1 VDETGKTMHEIKLP
15 QLGQS
20 VEDAEITQWL
30 KKEGDTVEQGEPIF
44 TIQTDKA
51 EIECESTAA
60 GVLRKILVPEEVE
73 VPVLTVVAL
82 VGTAEEALPDLG
94 QYAVGGAE
102 APAAPPAPAAPAPAA
117 APEPAVAAPAPAV
130 EAPVAT
136 ATDGAMSPRARST
149 AQRLNVDPAF
159 LSASGP
165 EGRIIEE
172 DVLAYDQKRGAVRS
186 TPTARR
192 VAREHGIDI
201 TAVAPGGAT
210 GRVEKGDVLA
220 VASGAPVAAS
230 APAAASAPP
239 AQPLVGQKVPLTPM
253 RRIIAERM
261 VQSKFGAPH
270 FYVTVEVDMK
280 EAVAFRSALPN
291 FKPSFNDLVMRATTR
306 AIQAF
311 PMINAKWL
319 GDGIELRDTINL
331 GFAVAM
337 ESGLIVPVVKNIQA
351 KSLQDI
357 NKECKALAEKA
368 RTGKLVPDDYA
379 GSTFTVS
386 NLGAFGVDHFTAIIN
401 QPDSAILAIGQ
412 IKDRAVVIDGGIQV
426 RPIMKLTL
434 SSDHRVIDGA
444 VAAQFM
450 GHLKTLLETADF

>member
-1 VDETGKTMHEIKLP
+1 MHEIKLP

-20 VEDAEITQWL
+20 VEEAEITQWL
-30 KKEGDTVEQGEPIF
+30 KKEGDTIALGEPIF

-60 GVLRKILVPEEVE
+60 GVLRKIIIAEGVE

-82 VGTAEEALPDLG
+82 VGDANEALPDG
-94 QYAVGGAE
+94 VGAPAAAPVAAAPVATPAPTVVELAPAPAPAPVAE
-102 APAAPPAPAAPAPAA
+102 APAANAG
-117 APEPAVAAPAPAV
+117 
-130 EAPVAT
+130 
-136 ATDGAMSPRARST
+136 GAMSPRARS
-149 AQRLNVDPAF
+149 AADRLHIDSSFVAGT
-159 LSASGP
+159 GP
-165 EGRIIEE
+165 GGRVIEE

-186 TPTARR
+186 TPTARK

-210 GRVEKGDVLA
+210 GRVEKADVLA
-220 VASGAPVAAS
+220 AAS
-230 APAAASAPP
+230 STPSTASTPAAAAPVSLP
-239 AQPLVGQKVPLTPM
+239 ATTGERVPLTPM
-253 RRIIAERM
+253 RKIIAQRM
-261 VQSKFGAPH
+261 VESKFGAPH
-270 FYVTVEVDMK
+270 FYITVEVDMK
-280 EAVAFRSALPN
+280 EAVAFRGALPN
-291 FKPSFNDLVMRATTR
+291 FKPSFNDLVMRAATR

-311 PMINAKWL
+311 PTVNAKWL
-319 GDGIELRDTINL
+319 GDAIEMRGGINL
-331 GFAVAM
+331 GFAVALPA
-337 ESGLIVPVVKNIQA
+337 GLIVPVVKDIQN

-357 NKECKALAEKA
+357 SRDCKALVEKA
-368 RTGKLVPDDYA
+368 KTGKLTPDDYQ
-379 GSTFTVS
+379 GNTFTVS

-412 IKDRAVVIDGGIQV
+412 IKDRVVVIDGGIQV

>member
-1 VDETGKTMHEIKLP
+1 MHEIKLP

-20 VEDAEITQWL
+20 VEEAEITQWL
-30 KKEGDTVEQGEPIF
+30 KKEGDTIALGEPIF

-60 GVLRKILVPEEVE
+60 GVLRKIIIAEGIE

-82 VGTAEEALPDLG
+82 VGDANEALPD
-94 QYAVGGAE
+94 VGGAPTA
-102 APAAPPAPAAPAPAA
+102 APAPSAAPVAATPAPTVAELAPAPAA
-117 APEPAVAAPAPAV
+117 T
-130 EAPVAT
+130 PVAET
-136 ATDGAMSPRARST
+136 PPANAGGAMSPRARST
-149 AQRLNVDPAF
+149 ADRLHIDSSFVAGT
-159 LSASGP
+159 GP
-165 EGRIIEE
+165 EGRVIEE
-172 DVLAYDQKRGAVRS
+172 DVLAYSQKRDAVRS
-186 TPTARR
+186 TPTARK

-210 GRVEKGDVLA
+210 GRVEKADVLA
-220 VASGAPVAAS
+220 AATS
-230 APAAASAPP
+230 TPSIQSTPTAPP
-239 AQPLVGQKVPLTPM
+239 VSLPATTGERVPLTPM
-253 RRIIAERM
+253 RKIIAQRM
-261 VQSKFGAPH
+261 VESKFGAPH
-270 FYVTVEVDMK
+270 FYITVEVDMK
-280 EAVAFRSALPN
+280 ESVAFRGALPN
-291 FKPSFNDLVMRATTR
+291 FKPSFNDLVMRAATR

-311 PMINAKWL
+311 PTVNAKWL
-319 GDGIELRDTINL
+319 GDAIEMRGGINL
-331 GFAVAM
+331 GFAVALPA
-337 ESGLIVPVVKNIQA
+337 GLIVPVVKDIQN

-357 NKECKALAEKA
+357 SRECKALVEKA
-368 RTGKLVPDDYA
+368 KTGKLTPDDYQ
-379 GSTFTVS
+379 GNTFTVS

-412 IKDRAVVIDGGIQV
+412 IKDRVVVIDGGIQV

>member
-1 VDETGKTMHEIKLP
+1 MHEIKLP

-20 VEDAEITQWL
+20 VEEAEITQWL
-30 KKEGDTVEQGEPIF
+30 KKEGDTIALGEPIF

-60 GVLRKILVPEEVE
+60 GVLRKIIIAEGVE

-82 VGTAEEALPDLG
+82 VGDANEALPDG
-94 QYAVGGAE
+94 VG
-102 APAAPPAPAAPAPAA
+102 APAAAAVAAAAPAPVAA
-117 APEPAVAAPAPAV
+117 SAPAPAPV
-130 EAPVAT
+130 VTPAASGGSTPPAAPQA
-136 ATDGAMSPRARST
+136 GGSAMSPRARST
-149 AQRLNVDPAF
+149 ADRLHIDSSFVAGT
-159 LSASGP
+159 GP
-165 EGRIIEE
+165 EGRVIEE

-186 TPTARR
+186 TPTARK

-210 GRVEKGDVLA
+210 GRVEKADVL
-220 VASGAPVAAS
+220 
-230 APAAASAPP
+230 AAASAAPSAAATAPVSLP
-239 AQPLVGQKVPLTPM
+239 ATTGERVPLTPM
-253 RRIIAERM
+253 RKIIAQRM
-261 VQSKFGAPH
+261 VESKFGAPH
-270 FYVTVEVDMK
+270 FYITVEVDMK
-280 EAVAFRSALPN
+280 EAVAFRGALPN
-291 FKPSFNDLVMRATTR
+291 FKPSFNDLVMRAATR
-306 AIQAF
+306 SIQAF
-311 PMINAKWL
+311 PAVNAKWL
-319 GDGIELRDTINL
+319 GDAIEMRGGINL
-331 GFAVAM
+331 GFAVALPA
-337 ESGLIVPVVKNIQA
+337 GLIVPVVKDIQN

-357 NKECKALAEKA
+357 SRECKALVEKA
-368 RTGKLVPDDYA
+368 KTGKLTPDDYQ
-379 GSTFTVS
+379 GNTFTVS

>member
-1 VDETGKTMHEIKLP
+1 MHEIKLP

-20 VEDAEITQWL
+20 VEEAEITQWL
-30 KKEGDTVEQGEPIF
+30 KKEGDAVEQGEPIF

-51 EIECESTAA
+51 EIEAESTAS
-60 GVLRKILVPEEVE
+60 GILRKILIPEEVE

-82 VGTAEEALPDLG
+82 VGEADEALPDLS
-94 QYAVGGAE
+94 QYAVDGAE
-102 APAAPPAPAAPAPAA
+102 APAAEAAPATTPESILEAPVSAAEAPAPADA
-117 APEPAVAAPAPAV
+117 SVASG
-130 EAPVAT
+130 T
-136 ATDGAMSPRARST
+136 ISPRARAT
-149 AQRLNVDPAF
+149 AQRLNIDTAH
-159 LSASGP
+159 LSATGP

-172 DVLAYDQKRGAVRS
+172 DVLAYDAKRGSVRS

-192 VAREHGIDI
+192 VAREQGIDI
-201 TAVAPGGAT
+201 TTVAPGQS
-210 GRVEKGDVLA
+210 GRVAKDDV
-220 VASGAPVAAS
+220 VAAATS
-230 APAAASAPP
+230 APAAVAPAQSAPA
-239 AQPLVGQKVPLTPM
+239 AQPLTGSVVPLTPM

-261 VQSKFGAPH
+261 VESKFGAPH
-270 FYVTVEVDMK
+270 FYITVDVDMK
-280 EAVAFRSALPN
+280 ASVAFRSALPN

-311 PMINAKWL
+311 PMVNAKWL
-319 GDGIELRDTINL
+319 GDAIEMRDTINL

-337 ESGLIVPVVKNIQA
+337 EAGLIVPVVKGIQN

-386 NLGAFGVDHFTAIIN
+386 NLGAFGVDSFTAIIN

-412 IKDRAVVIDGGIQV
+412 IKEQAVVIDGGIQI
-426 RPIMKLTL
+426 RPMMKLTL